1 LSLFVFAVGGSVV
14 SLLLIVA
21 GFIWLGRQRQFEVS
35 HMQPN
40 EAADLVV
47 RGWRGRPAFVWFHG
61 LASGVSISA
70 EKPTREIIALIL
82 EGRWA
87 EGLPWATPALGAL
100 AAFFFWPLAIG
111 LLVGLR
117 GFGLWALTA
126 FFFASALMAAW
137 PRDEDDTS
145 DEREDANG

>member
-1 LSLFVFAVGGSVV
+1 LSLFAFAVGGSVV

-21 GFIWLGRQRQFEVS
+21 GFIWLGRRREFEVS
-35 HMQPN
+35 RMEPD

-47 RGWRGRPAFVWFHG
+47 RGWRGRPAFVWFRG
-61 LASGVSISA
+61 LASGMSISA
-70 EKPTREIIALIL
+70 EKPTREIIALL
-82 EGRWA
+82 REGRWS
-87 EGLPWATPALGAL
+87 EGLPWAIPALGAL
-100 AAFFFWPLAIG
+100 GAFFFWPLTVG

-126 FFFASALMAAW
+126 FFFVSGLMAAW

-145 DEREDANG
+145 DEREDAHG